1 MSFERLKTLQG
12 TINYFAERTIEGMGK
27 QLSFVIPCY
36 NEVGNVEAIFEAIRA
51 VFEPEGIDYEAVMV
65 NDGSR
70 DGTRE
75 KLKKLFLAHP
85 DGRLRVVD
93 FSRNFGKEAA
103 IYAGLQNAK
112 GERVCIIDADLQQRP
127 EVAFEMYKI
136 LDEHPEY
143 DCVAAYQER
152 RKEGKVLS
160 FFKNCFYRLINRMCD
175 IDFIQGASDFRMFR
189 RNMTDAIL
197 SVGEYHRFSKGIF
210 SWVGF
215 DTFFMPYEVQE
226 RNSGSSKWSFFKLFR
241 YAIDGIIGYSTV
253 PLKISTVL
261 GTLLSVFA
269 VVYMIVLV
277 IKTLI
282 LGIDVP
288 GYVTTLGFVL
298 LLGGIQLMI
307 LGILGEYLSRVYIQG
322 KNRPIYVVK
331 EILEGKENGESVD
344 ISAEEK

>member
-1 MSFERLKTLQG
+1 
-12 TINYFAERTIEGMGK
+12 MGK
-27 QLSFVIPCY
+27 DLSFIIPCY
-36 NEVGNVEAIFEAIRA
+36 NEVGNVEAIFTAIHD
-51 VFEPEGIDYEAVMV
+51 VFDPEKISTEIVMI
-65 NDGSR
+65 NDGSK

-75 KLKKLFLAHP
+75 KLKKLYRENSRSGLKII
-85 DGRLRVVD
+85 D

-103 IYAGLQNAK
+103 LYAGLQHAS
-112 GERVCIIDADLQQRP
+112 GERICIIDADLQQRP
-127 EVAFEMYKI
+127 EVALLMYRI
-136 LDEHPEY
+136 LDEYEEY
-143 DCVAAYQER
+143 DCVAAYQEKR
-152 RKEGKVLS
+152 HEGKVLG

-189 RNMTDAIL
+189 RNMADAIL
-197 SVGEYHRFSKGIF
+197 SVKEYHRFSKGIF

-215 DTFFMPYEVQE
+215 ETFFMPYEVQE
-226 RNSGSSKWSFFKLFR
+226 RASGTSKWNFFKLFK

-261 GTLLSVFA
+261 GVLLSVFS

-298 LLGGIQLMI
+298 LLGGIQLLI
-307 LGILGEYLSRVYIQG
+307 LGILGEYMAKIYIQG
-322 KNRPIYVVK
+322 KDRPVYIVK
-331 EILEGKENGESVD
+331 EVLGDSESEGNNNGR
-344 ISAEEK
+344 EED

>member
-1 MSFERLKTLQG
+1 MPK
-12 TINYFAERTIEGMGK
+12 N
-27 QLSFVIPCY
+27 LSFVIPCY
-36 NEVGNVEAIFEAIRA
+36 NEVGNVEAIFSAIHS
-51 VFEPEGIDYEAVMV
+51 VFDPEGITLEIVMV
-65 NDGSR
+65 NDGSK

-75 KLKKLFLAHP
+75 KLRELFMAHP
-85 DGRLRVVD
+85 DGSLKVVD

-103 IYAGLQNAK
+103 IFAGLSHAT

-127 EVAFEMYKI
+127 EVALSMYRI
-136 LDEHPEY
+136 LDEKPEY
-143 DCVAAYQER
+143 DCVAAYQDQ

-189 RNMTDAIL
+189 RNMADAIL
-197 SVGEYHRFSKGIF
+197 SVKEYHRFSKGIF

-215 DTFFMPYEVQE
+215 ETFFMPYEVQE
-226 RNSGSSKWSFFKLFR
+226 RASGTSKWNFFKLFA

-253 PLKISTVL
+253 PLRISTVL
-261 GTLLSVFA
+261 GVLLSIFA

-298 LLGGIQLMI
+298 LLGGIQLLI
-307 LGILGEYLSRVYIQG
+307 LGILGEYMARVYIQG
-322 KNRPIYVVK
+322 KDRPIYIVK
-331 EILEGKENGESVD
+331 EVLEGTENDSSADGE
-344 ISAEEK
+344 K

>member
-1 MSFERLKTLQG
+1 MPK
-12 TINYFAERTIEGMGK
+12 N
-27 QLSFVIPCY
+27 LSFVIPCY
-36 NEVGNVEAIFEAIRA
+36 NEVGNVEAIFDAIHS
-51 VFEPEGIDYEAVMV
+51 VFDPEGISLEIVMV
-65 NDGSR
+65 NDGSK

-75 KLKKLFLAHP
+75 KLRELFKAHP
-85 DGRLRVVD
+85 DGGLKVVD

-103 IYAGLQNAK
+103 IFAGLSNAS

-127 EVAFEMYKI
+127 EVALSMYRI
-136 LDEHPEY
+136 LDEKPEY
-143 DCVAAYQER
+143 DCVAAYQDQ

-160 FFKNCFYRLINRMCD
+160 FFKNCFYRLINKMCD

-189 RNMTDAIL
+189 RNMADAIL
-197 SVGEYHRFSKGIF
+197 SVKEYHRFSKGIF

-215 DTFFMPYEVQE
+215 ETFFMPYEVQE
-226 RNSGSSKWSFFKLFR
+226 RASGTSKWNFFKLFA

-253 PLKISTVL
+253 PLRISTVL
-261 GTLLSVFA
+261 GVLLSIFA

-298 LLGGIQLMI
+298 LLGGIQLLI
-307 LGILGEYLSRVYIQG
+307 LGILGEYMARVYIQG
-322 KNRPIYVVK
+322 KDRPIYIVK
-331 EILEGKENGESVD
+331 EVLEGKENDSSADGE
-344 ISAEEK
+344 K